1 MASEQP
7 GFLAELKRRH
17 VWRVALAY
25 VVAGWLLVQV
35 ATQIF
40 PFFGIPDWAVRLVV
54 VLLALGFPV
63 ALVLAS
69 TYALTPAGVRRTQP
83 ADSPEARPELQR
95 RRVAR
100 RLNTAIIAI
109 LVAAVLF
116 LGWRLH
122 SVDRPRSLPV
132 AASTPP
138 PVAAPRHDA
147 SGPAPP
153 PLAAE
158 PAPAKS
164 IAVLPFEN
172 LSDERA
178 GEYFVAGMQDLIL
191 TKLAEIADLK
201 VISRTSTARYRSRP
215 DNLKQVGEELGVA
228 TVLEGSVQRAG
239 NQVLVNVQLIDT
251 RTDAH
256 LWAQSYQ
263 RTLDNLFGVEGEVAG
278 KIAAALDARLSRAE
292 TAGLAMVPTTDKVA
306 MDLFLHAEFN
316 LGKGFSNYDTAPL
329 REAIPL
335 YRKATAADP
344 AFALAYARLSFAE
357 SLLGWFGG
365 AGADVNDLAERARAD
380 AERALQLAPG
390 DSAAQLALGFS
401 AYYGRGDYGAA
412 LEAFAKALRAKPN
425 DTGALSGRGYVE
437 RRLGHYDEAIA
448 SLQQAFAFDPRN
460 SALAAELGST
470 YAMVGH
476 YPEAQG
482 WAQRALALDPENLN
496 ARAFLSTAILHDSGD
511 VAAALAAVPGDA
523 AMMKRM
529 RVGLLTLQRRYGEA
543 LELLDGVAD
552 TPDNFGYAG
561 SSKSLQLAQLHRL
574 MGEDQA
580 ALPLFR
586 QARAEMQERLQTQR
600 GIAVGFVRLDLASAE
615 LGLGRVQDALELV
628 AVTLATA
635 GQGADHA
642 VLPQVMRVAATL
654 YAQAER
660 PALAVPLIENVIA
673 TPGAGQ
679 AYAPVLLWLDPA
691 WDPIRADPGFQA
703 LLRKHARSR
712 PEVLYEPPA
721 VGG

>member
-1 MASEQP
+1 MASGQP
-7 GFLAELKRRH
+7 GFFAELKRRH

-25 VVAGWLLVQV
+25 TVAGWLLIQV

-54 VLLALGFPV
+54 LLLALGFPV
-63 ALVLAS
+63 AVVLAWI
-69 TYALTPAGVRRTQP
+69 YELTPEGVRRTPP
-83 ADSPEARPELQR
+83 ADSPQVRPEQQR
-95 RRVAR
+95 RRIAR

-109 LVAAVLF
+109 LVASVLF

-122 SVDRPRSLPV
+122 AVDRAGSLP
-132 AASTPP
+132 AATAPAP
-138 PVAAPRHDA
+138 ATHDEAARPA
-147 SGPAPP
+147 AAAGIAPEPAPP
-153 PLAAE
+153 
-158 PAPAKS
+158 KS

-172 LSDERA
+172 LSDEKA
-178 GEYFVAGMQDLIL
+178 GAYFVTGMQDLIL

-215 DNLKQVGEELGVA
+215 DNLRQVGEELGVA

-278 KIAAALDARLSRAE
+278 KIATALDARLSRAE
-292 TAGLAMVPTTDKVA
+292 TASLAMVPTTDKVA

-316 LGKGFSNYDTAPL
+316 LGKGFSNYDTEPL

-335 YRKATAADP
+335 YRQAIAADP
-344 AFALAYARLSFAE
+344 DFALAYARLSFAE

-365 AGADVNDLAERARAD
+365 AGADVNELAERARTD

-412 LEAFAKALRAKPN
+412 LDAFARALRAKPN

-437 RRLGHYDEAIA
+437 RREGRYDAAIA
-448 SLQQAFAFDPRN
+448 SLQQAFAIDPRN

-496 ARAFLSTAILHDSGD
+496 ARAFLSIAILHDSGD

-543 LELLDGVAD
+543 LGLLDGVAD
-552 TPDNFGYAG
+552 TADNFGYSG
-561 SSKSLQLAQLHRL
+561 GSKSLQQAQLHRL
-574 MGEDQA
+574 MRDDPA
-580 ALPLFR
+580 ALPLFG
-586 QARAEMQERLQTQR
+586 QARTEMQQRLSTQR
-600 GIAVGFVRLDLASAE
+600 GIAVSFVRLDIATAE
-615 LGLGRVQDALELV
+615 LGLGHAQDALDQV
-628 AVTLATA
+628 AVALATA
-635 GQGADHA
+635 GQSADHVA
-642 VLPQVMRVAATL
+642 LPQVMKVAATL
-654 YAQAER
+654 YAQADR
-660 PALAVPLIENVIA
+660 PALSVPLIENVIA

-691 WDPIRADPGFQA
+691 WDPIREDPQFQA
-703 LLRKHARSR
+703 LLKKHARSR
-712 PEVLYEPPA
+712 PDLLYERPA
-721 VGG
+721 AG